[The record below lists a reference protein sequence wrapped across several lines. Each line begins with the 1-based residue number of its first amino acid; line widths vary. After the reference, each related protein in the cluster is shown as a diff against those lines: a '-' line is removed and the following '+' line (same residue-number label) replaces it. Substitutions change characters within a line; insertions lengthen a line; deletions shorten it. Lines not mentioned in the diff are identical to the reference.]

1 MSGANIGGAVLS
13 ESNLTG
19 AFFRKS
25 DLRWSILLG
34 VTAVGADFSDAGFLE
49 SRLSFSNFTNAN
61 FSRSDLRRSDLTD
74 AIFVASDFS
83 EANMARVDLR
93 HSDITR
99 ANFQNANMLGLK
111 LPENTSISFCDDS
124 D

>member
-1 MSGANIGGAVLS
+1 MKDKLTRIDVEITLASGGSLEGESMSELDLSGVDFQKASLRGCDLRYANMSHVNLEESDLSGANIGGAVLS

-49 SRLSFSNFTNAN
+49 SRLSFSNFTL
-61 FSRSDLRRSDLTD
+61 SL
-74 AIFVASDFS
+74 I
-83 EANMARVDLR
+83 
-93 HSDITR
+93 HI
-99 ANFQNANMLGLK
+99 
-111 LPENTSISFCDDS
+111 
-124 D
+124 